1 MPEITD
7 EMHNNRLR
15 VIVKIKPGE
24 RVKLCRCMA
33 SKRTHFATVRT
44 KTPKHLMGLLSSRG
58 LRPTRTRHLPPL
70 NKPAANTF
78 ANRSHLKQPTLELSE
93 AANKIASAHSMARLQ
108 TIPGQSEPPPG

>member
-33 SKRTHFATVRT
+33 SKTYPLCDGAHKNAE
-44 KTPKHLMGLLSSRG
+44 TPYGPFVIEG
-58 LRPTRTRHLPPL
+58 IAPDENPPS
-70 NKPAANTF
+70 AA
-78 ANRSHLKQPTLELSE
+78 Q
-93 AANKIASAHSMARLQ
+93 
-108 TIPGQSEPPPG
+108 